1 MVNLARL
8 LFRVLVWDT
17 AENNQFVPAGSP
29 HHVHDINLA
38 SFIKKGQWTAHLE
51 GFFLPP
57 NDGFYSFL
65 ITSSHKARLFFAES
79 GCKMNAEVV
88 ATVSDSSN
96 YQDFFSDKER
106 LIMQKIELKK
116 GQPYYLRAEG
126 YSTYGSAY
134 NTGKEFISVC
144 FFKY

>member
-1 MVNLARL
+1 MNIEQGLG
-8 LFRVLVWDT
+8 W
-17 AENNQFVPAGSP
+17 NKNQ
-29 HHVHDINLA
+29 D
-38 SFIKKGQWTAHLE
+38 KKGQWTAHLE

-57 NDGFYSFL
+57 NDGFYSFV

>member
-1 MVNLARL
+1 MSPSKAFCFIIEYPRTKSYLVHLYIEQWLA
-8 LFRVLVWDT
+8 W
-17 AENNQFVPAGSP
+17 NKNQ
-29 HHVHDINLA
+29 D
-38 SFIKKGQWTAHLE
+38 KKGQWTAHLE

-79 GCKMNAEVV
+79 GCKMDAEVV

-116 GQPYYLRAEG
+116 GQPYYEW
-126 YSTYGSAY
+126 
-134 NTGKEFISVC
+134 FQ
-144 FFKY
+144 

>member
-1 MVNLARL
+1 M
-8 LFRVLVWDT
+8 D
-17 AENNQFVPAGSP
+17 
-29 HHVHDINLA
+29 
-38 SFIKKGQWTAHLE
+38 
-51 GFFLPP
+51 
-57 NDGFYSFL
+57 
-65 ITSSHKARLFFAES
+65 
-79 GCKMNAEVV
+79 AEVV

-134 NTGKEFISVC
+134 NTGEFISVC
-144 FFKY
+144 FFK